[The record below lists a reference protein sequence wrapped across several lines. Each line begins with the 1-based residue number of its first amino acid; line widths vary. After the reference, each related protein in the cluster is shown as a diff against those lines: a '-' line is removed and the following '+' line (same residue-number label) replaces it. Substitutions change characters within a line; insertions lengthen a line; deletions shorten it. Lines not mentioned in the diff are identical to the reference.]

1 MLACETLPLVH
12 VVNCFVPFLR
22 SVGALVG
29 LGGSQRC
36 TEQCR
41 KALYNGLTKMC
52 KSKLLNETAG
62 EDGVMALRIP
72 GGFQTFLAFMP
83 GALLR
88 QATVDWGDKD
98 GLLMVQVCV
107 PGCSN
112 FLGPLV
118 GKAASRPGY
127 QGVGRV
133 RIHVLFLGVK
143 EGGLGGRRADPRR
156 PGAHLGAT
164 CFLVCCAGAYQ
175 QS

>member
-1 MLACETLPLVH
+1 M
-12 VVNCFVPFLR
+12 
-22 SVGALVG
+22 
-29 LGGSQRC
+29 
-36 TEQCR
+36 
-41 KALYNGLTKMC
+41 YNGLTKMC

-98 GLLMVQVCV
+98 GLLMVQVRV

-118 GKAASRPGY
+118 GKGSVTSWLPGCRPRTY
-127 QGVGRV
+127 PYF
-133 RIHVLFLGVK
+133 FLGGK
-143 EGGLGGRRADPRR
+143 RRRFGR
-156 PGAHLGAT
+156 AT
-164 CFLVCCAGAYQ
+164 R
-175 QS
+175 